1 MSNKEGRIKY
11 IIGTDTL
18 SKKLTPN
25 ALVNTLVLSEG
36 SLKNLKV
43 NFKKADSI
51 PIYGFNFDD
60 GKGVHVDNFSNRGN
74 SGLPIGSFDVAT
86 MRAFHAKL
94 DYDLIVL
101 QYGANVLNYGTLD
114 YSWYEK
120 RMAKVV
126 AHLQECFPGVT
137 VLVISTADKSTK
149 YDMEMKTDSAVIPLN
164 TAQKRYAIKSQASFV
179 NLYTLMGGDGSMV
192 QWVEQEPSR
201 ANKDYTHFNHRG
213 AKEAAN
219 LVYKQLSD
227 GYEAYKLLRQKRK
240 KAVKPIKE
248 DSIFTKTDSVY
259 EN

>member
-1 MSNKEGRIKY
+1 M
-11 IIGTDTL
+11 
-18 SKKLTPN
+18 
-25 ALVNTLVLSEG
+25 
-36 SLKNLKV
+36 
-43 NFKKADSI
+43 
-51 PIYGFNFDD
+51 
-60 GKGVHVDNFSNRGN
+60 
-74 SGLPIGSFDVAT
+74 
-86 MRAFHAKL
+86 
-94 DYDLIVL
+94 
-101 QYGANVLNYGTLD
+101 
-114 YSWYEK
+114 
-120 RMAKVV
+120 
-126 AHLQECFPGVT
+126 
-137 VLVISTADKSTK
+137 
-149 YDMEMKTDSAVIPLN
+149 N